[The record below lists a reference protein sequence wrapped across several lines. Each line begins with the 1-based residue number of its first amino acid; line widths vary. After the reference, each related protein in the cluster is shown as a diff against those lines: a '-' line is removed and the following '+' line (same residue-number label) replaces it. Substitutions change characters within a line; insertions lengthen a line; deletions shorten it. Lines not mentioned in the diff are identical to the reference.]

1 MDFPAKIEDVADYLE
16 SILMAAEKLAT
27 AEDRFARGF
36 EIENMKPRLMA
47 LALKESSKNL
57 VRRSVRDIA
66 LYLKQ
71 QGDTSRN
78 AVELQLMRLRNDV
91 PRYSQLQ

>member
-1 MDFPAKIEDVADYLE
+1 
-16 SILMAAEKLAT
+16 MAAEKLAT
-27 AEDRFARGF
+27 AEDRFARAI
-36 EIENMKPRLMA
+36 EIENMKPRLVA

>member
-47 LALKESSKNL
+47 LALK
-57 VRRSVRDIA
+57 
-66 LYLKQ
+66 
-71 QGDTSRN
+71 
-78 AVELQLMRLRNDV
+78 
-91 PRYSQLQ
+91 